1 MKKKLYLFLAC
12 AAVAAMVLGGCGGK
26 DKNNDAADGT
36 EPDQKQEEEIVYT
49 SEDGRPPLAD
59 DLKHLYQGAAEIYA
73 EISLGTFDADVNT
86 TMEKNGNTYYKVTDE
101 RFATYDD
108 FQAYLEQ
115 YFTKDFVS
123 SEILAE
129 KNIQF
134 VKGDDGALY
143 FLGGGRGSNIFYAGH
158 VFKLDR
164 QTDKEIDLTATA
176 YYSTGDSAYNGEV
189 FYVAPENADE
199 FSTTDYHFVMLL
211 EDGEWKFDDF
221 VLFY

>member
-1 MKKKLYLFLAC
+1 
-12 AAVAAMVLGGCGGK
+12 
-26 DKNNDAADGT
+26 
-36 EPDQKQEEEIVYT
+36 
-49 SEDGRPPLAD
+49 
-59 DLKHLYQGAAEIYA
+59 
-73 EISLGTFDADVNT
+73 
-86 TMEKNGNTYYKVTDE
+86 MEKNGNTYYKVTDE